1 MSVHGIDVSQ
11 WQGNIDFA
19 KVKVD
24 GIKFVIIRC
33 NNWDSSRNCVVKD
46 SFFETN
52 YKNAKAAGLDVG
64 AYYFTWETSSAGAKN
79 DAALCMDFIKGKKFE
94 YPIFFDLEWQNAFN
108 RGRTVCSDMVKA
120 FCDTLEKSGW
130 FAGLYISRSP
140 LQTYIT
146 SEVANKYALWIAE
159 YGGKLNY
166 DGNYGMWQNSSTWKV
181 NGISGDVDH
190 DYAYVD
196 YPALIKAGGYNG
208 FAKPEPTEVL
218 DTEGFKRGDKELG
231 VLAYKQLL
239 ILAKKR
245 GLIKQTV
252 NNDIGFGGGTEI
264 ATNQLL
270 SYFGYKQNGIAGAN
284 LMKRLG
290 EAL

>member
-19 KVKVD
+19 KVKAD

-46 SFFETN
+46 SYFEAN

-64 AYYFTWETSSAGAKN
+64 AYYFTWEVSAAGAKN
-79 DAALCMDFIKGKKFE
+79 DAALCMDFIKNKKFE
-94 YPIFFDLEWQNAFN
+94 YPIYFDLEWQNAFN
-108 RGRTVCSDMVKA
+108 RGRAVCSDMVKA
-120 FCDTLEKSGW
+120 FCDELERSGW

-166 DGNYGMWQNSSTWKV
+166 DGKYGMWQNSSTWKV

-190 DYAYVD
+190 DYCYVD
-196 YPALIKAGGYNG
+196 YPSLIKRFGLNG
-208 FAKPEPTEVL
+208 FPKPEPTEVL
-218 DTEGFKRGDKELG
+218 DEKGMIKGDKG
-231 VLAYKQLL
+231 QNVLAYKQLL
-239 ILAKKR
+239 IIAKKR
-245 GLIKQTV
+245 GLIKQSV
-252 NNDIGFGGGTEI
+252 NSDGGFGDGTEI
-264 ATNQLL
+264 ATNEMLKYL
-270 SYFGYKQNGIAGAN
+270 GYVQNGIAGNN
-284 LMKRLG
+284 LLKKLG
-290 EAL
+290 EVL